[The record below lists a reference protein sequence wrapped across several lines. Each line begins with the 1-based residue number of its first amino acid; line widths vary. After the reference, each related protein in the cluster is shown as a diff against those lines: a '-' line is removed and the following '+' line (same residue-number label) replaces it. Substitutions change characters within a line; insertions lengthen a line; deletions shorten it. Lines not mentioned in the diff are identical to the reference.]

1 MKKKKKLRL
10 KRPFQLIL
18 AALLFLLAFSFFQLI
33 KNQFKQENKLVS
45 TQVLNYE
52 DLMLKYARENDSSG
66 GHGLGLSIVK
76 DICKKYNI
84 DVKVTSM
91 ENGLNIF
98 SYKFNCHNID
108 I

>member
-33 KNQFKQENKLVS
+33 KNQFKQENPLVS

-52 DLMLKYARENDSSG
+52 DVNLIHSLKRSPMP
-66 GHGLGLSIVK
+66 SI
-76 DICKKYNI
+76 I
-84 DVKVTSM
+84 
-91 ENGLNIF
+91 LNIPF
-98 SYKFNCHNID
+98 K
-108 I
+108 